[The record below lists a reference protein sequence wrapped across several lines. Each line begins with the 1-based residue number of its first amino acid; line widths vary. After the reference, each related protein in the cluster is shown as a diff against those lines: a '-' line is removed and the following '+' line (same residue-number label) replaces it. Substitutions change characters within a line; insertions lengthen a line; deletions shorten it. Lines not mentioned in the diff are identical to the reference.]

1 MKIFKNS
8 NETGKNIGLK
18 SILLIC
24 ICLKKEYHVIQLF
37 EVLLT
42 DQFPV
47 NEHISILFSNY

>member
-37 EVLLT
+37 DVLLT

-47 NEHISILFSNY
+47 KEHISILFSNY